1 MQWGLWWSSYWLA
14 PHSLTPRYCLG
25 LCLYLVLWRL
35 SLGQCWAARWVKGK
49 WSVEKRDYGH
59 LPVLRQIVQMEVWRL
74 RNWFPFRCLPQGGP
88 STSAWPQGW
97 QALALQVP
105 VLKPEAL
112 LSLLSLPIP
121 LQGIHLPPPEPLP
134 CKQFTQDLTLYQ
146 EVNLAYLDL
155 GPASQVLCV
164 ELK

>member
-14 PHSLTPRYCLG
+14 PRSHTQILFGVVPLPSALEVVTGP
-25 LCLYLVLWRL
+25 VL
-35 SLGQCWAARWVKGK
+35 SGKMSKGK

-59 LPVLRQIVQMEVWRL
+59 LPVLRQIVQMEVWKF
-74 RNWFPFRCLPQGGP
+74 RNWFPFRCSHQGGP
-88 STSAWPQGW
+88 STPAWPQGW
-97 QALALQVP
+97 LALALQVP

-112 LSLLSLPIP
+112 LPLLSLPIP

-134 CKQFTQDLTLYQ
+134 CRQFTQDLTLYQ

-155 GPASQVLCV
+155 GPTSQVLFI